1 MKRWLRILATVL
13 ALATVGAWAALGANL
28 GWTKTSRAV
37 KTLDEVTGIEAISY
51 EKKFL
56 PGVDFLGAGL
66 LAAGILTGSSLF
78 LRSKSKPPSIQS

>member
-1 MKRWLRILATVL
+1 MKRSLRTFAVIL
-13 ALATVGAWAALGANL
+13 ALATVGTWALLGANL

-37 KTLDEVTGIEAISY
+37 KTLDEVTGIEAIGY

-66 LAAGILTGSSLF
+66 LAAGILAGSSLF
-78 LRSKSKPPSIQS
+78 ARSKSQPPSTQP